1 MSRFRPFAAHP
12 AWVIAVGF
20 VAATIVW
27 LALARAV
34 VRSNDR
40 FVALRAPEIGK
51 SARAADVEAVRVA
64 PGSSYFFTW
73 GVTASARSKTIAQR
87 SLPDEERFG
96 DTYIQAHSVLAT
108 LTEDLA
114 EVGLTLRDVVNVRAY
129 VVGDETAP
137 PDFAAWDRAFFEFFG
152 TRTMRHVPART
163 TVGIS
168 RLFLPAYRIEVEFVA
183 VFPDGRGPFV
193 PGSRPAREHAR
204 SMRIEPTDDVRSYG
218 RRRFPMSTGKA
229 LAGDRALAFSSAIH
243 PAPTNPAMPERTWL
257 YPPIAGQSASILAQG
272 QRSFAAAGLD
282 YRDVFFLRTI
292 VFPERGQPI
301 GRNFAA
307 FNREYLKFFNHENN
321 PNRPTRTVMSAP
333 GFAERRQLL
342 AVEMYGLFP
351 AGREPD
357 FGGAHVKAFGAAE
370 APASELVAVSAAAPL
385 LFLSG
390 IASPAPDGV
399 ASESSAALAELRARL
414 ERAGSDLGHVAH
426 LRAYLVVEGTLDATL
441 AAWRAAYAAA
451 FGTTEQPHKPA
462 LTTLPVV
469 ALPAGR
475 RVLLEALAAVAP

>member
-12 AWVIAVGF
+12 AWVVAAGF
-20 VAATIVW
+20 VAATAVW
-27 LALARAV
+27 FVLARAV
-34 VRSNDR
+34 VRTNDR
-40 FVALRAPEIGK
+40 FVALRGPEPAG
-51 SARAADVEAVRVA
+51 AVRRADVEGVRVM

-152 TRTMRHVPART
+152 TRTLPHVPART

-193 PGSRPAREHAR
+193 AGSRPAREHAR
-204 SMRIEPTDDVRSYG
+204 SMRIEPTEDVRSYG

-229 LAGDRALAFSSAIH
+229 LAADRALAFSSAFH
-243 PAPTNPAMPERTWL
+243 PAPNNPAMPERLWL
-257 YPPIAGQSASILAQG
+257 YPPIAGQSASLLTQAQ
-272 QRSFAAAGLD
+272 SAFAAAGLEF
-282 YRDVFFLRTI
+282 RDVFFLRTI

-307 FNREYLKFFNHENN
+307 FNREYLRHFNHETN

-333 GFAERRQLL
+333 GYAARRQLL
-342 AVEMYGLFP
+342 AIEMYGLYP
-351 AGREPD
+351 RGREPD
-357 FGGAHVKAFGAAE
+357 FGAAPVKGFGPNPAL
-370 APASELVAVSAAAPL
+370 ASEVVAVSPAAPL
-385 LFLSG
+385 LFLSAVSAPTAG
-390 IASPAPDGV
+390 DIAAE
-399 ASESSAALAELRARL
+399 ASAALAELRNRL
-414 ERAGSDLGHVAH
+414 VRMGSGFAQVAH
-426 LRAYLVVEGTLDATL
+426 LRAYLVVDGELDPALT
-441 AAWRAAYAAA
+441 AWRAAFASV
-451 FGTTEQPHKPA
+451 FGTESQPHKPA

-469 ALPAGR
+469 ALPDGR
-475 RVLLEALAAVAP
+475 RVLLEVIAAAAP